1 MSEICYD
8 PGYKYIIA
16 LNHLMTCLFPLNSAN
31 LSFRDS
37 MGRAKPNG
45 VRKGTNERREEREWM
60 KTPTEATQRLGSGPF
75 LFGAR
80 NIFSA
85 LSRAPLVHI

>member
-1 MSEICYD
+1 
-8 PGYKYIIA
+8 
-16 LNHLMTCLFPLNSAN
+16 MTCLFPLNSAN

-37 MGRAKPNG
+37 AGRAKLNG
-45 VRKGTNERREEREWM
+45 VRTGVDAGREEREWM
-60 KTPTEATQRLGSGPF
+60 KTPTEVTHRPRSGPF
-75 LFGAR
+75 LVGAR